1 MKTITTQIMVIP
13 DDGNLL
19 SEQATT
25 IGLADA
31 GAGAFVVLRQPENA
45 NVPPEYS
52 ISIDAREWP
61 AIRVGIEKMLAIAE
75 GIEAET
81 LGDGDNA
88 LGIVGD

>member
-31 GAGAFVVLRQPENA
+31 GRKA
-45 NVPPEYS
+45 
-52 ISIDAREWP
+52 
-61 AIRVGIEKMLAIAE
+61 
-75 GIEAET
+75 
-81 LGDGDNA
+81 
-88 LGIVGD
+88 

>member
-13 DDGNLL
+13 DDGHLL

-31 GAGAFVVLRQPENA
+31 GAGAFVVLGQPENA
-45 NVPPEYS
+45 NVPPGYS
-52 ISIDAREWP
+52 ISIDDCEWP
-61 AIRVGIEKMLAIAE
+61 AIRDGIDKMLAIAE

-81 LGDGDNA
+81 LGG
-88 LGIVGD
+88 GE

>member
-13 DDGNLL
+13 DDGHLL

-31 GAGAFVVLRQPENA
+31 GAGAFVVLGQSD
-45 NVPPEYS
+45 NVNIPDGYS
-52 ISIDAREWP
+52 IGIDGKEWP
-61 AIRVGIEKMLAIAE
+61 AIRAGIEKMLAIAE

-81 LGDGDNA
+81 LGG
-88 LGIVGD
+88 GE